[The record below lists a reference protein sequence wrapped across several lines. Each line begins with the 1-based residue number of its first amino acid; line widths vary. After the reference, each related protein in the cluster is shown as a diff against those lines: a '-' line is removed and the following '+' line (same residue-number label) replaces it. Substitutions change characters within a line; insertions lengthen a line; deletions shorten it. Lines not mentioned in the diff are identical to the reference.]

1 MGFVKTRITEPFKFG
16 IATGLLLS
24 IPLYMIYYIVHMCIH
39 TIIWVCLSS
48 SWLEITMI
56 SLIPF
61 YYLGV
66 IAYFRSDIDNIYKK
80 IKNRIHPYVYLKK
93 IKELE
98 MCPVCQDTGA
108 DVKLGCNHGVCAIC
122 LGRMQENDLTSC
134 PVCRH
139 EITFMQEEVPV
150 RRSRRR
156 RTRRT

>member
-93 IKELE
+93 IKVIL
-98 MCPVCQDTGA
+98 
-108 DVKLGCNHGVCAIC
+108 
-122 LGRMQENDLTSC
+122 S
-134 PVCRH
+134 
-139 EITFMQEEVPV
+139 
-150 RRSRRR
+150 
-156 RTRRT
+156 